1 MQQLW
6 QNAEKMSFWFR
17 NCCVCRWS
25 VPPVHWLCPRCWQ
38 KLKSFYLHPRDM
50 IREQGGW
57 THARLF
63 DWGEE
68 NDFFARMFLNSLKKG
83 GPSFIFERLAQD
95 FLQRFLQVR
104 DLNPR
109 DRKPA
114 GYEKG
119 ASFEAVP
126 TSKANK
132 KLENSNKASLLVNT
146 LFIPAPSSGVVQLT
160 DHAFSFCYALS
171 QTAGIALQNPLLVS
185 HKVSIKQTSQKQKN
199 KKERR
204 EIHFELK
211 EPFLAGD
218 KTIIFVDDILT
229 TGATAHSA
237 WKALGQPQKFI
248 IFTLSWRR
256 FLQKTSLSSQL
267 KSGVL

>member
-1 MQQLW
+1 
-6 QNAEKMSFWFR
+6 
-17 NCCVCRWS
+17 
-25 VPPVHWLCPRCWQ
+25 
-38 KLKSFYLHPRDM
+38 M

-68 NDFFARMFLNSLKKG
+68 NDFFARLFLNSLKKG

-95 FLQRFLQVR
+95 FLQRFLQAR
-104 DLNPR
+104 AIPID
-109 DRKPA
+109 
-114 GYEKG
+114 
-119 ASFEAVP
+119 
-126 TSKANK
+126 
-132 KLENSNKASLLVNT
+132 T
-146 LFIPAPSSGVVQLT
+146 LFIPAPSSSLARSA

-171 QTAGIALQNPLLVS
+171 QTTGIALQNPLSVV
-185 HKVSIKQTSQKQKN
+185 KNQPAQKRKT

-211 EPFLAGD
+211 EPFLAEN
-218 KTIIFVDDILT
+218 KTVIFVDDILT

-237 WKALGQPQKFI
+237 WKALGKPKKFI

-256 FLQKTSLSSQL
+256 FLPEENK
-267 KSGVL
+267 